1 MCNKKDWSLSLS
13 EQASLCAEWHEF
25 LLEIYLKIL
34 PNIREATKRFLQ
46 QCMVSL
52 GCSTCPVADTLVTWR
67 WFRRHHRL
75 LWLLSAVV

>member
-34 PNIREATKRFLQ
+34 PNIREATKLFFTA
-46 QCMVSL
+46 VYGVL
-52 GCSTCPVADTLVTWR
+52 GMQHLSGG
-67 WFRRHHRL
+67 RHFSNL
-75 LWLLSAVV
+75 EVV